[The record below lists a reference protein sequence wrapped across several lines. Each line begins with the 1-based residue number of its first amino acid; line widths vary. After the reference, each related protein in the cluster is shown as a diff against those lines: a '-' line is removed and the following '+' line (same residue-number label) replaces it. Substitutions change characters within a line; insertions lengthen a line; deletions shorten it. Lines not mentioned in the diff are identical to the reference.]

1 MSRGLAYS
9 IRRQQMPQGAL
20 GALGKWIP
28 GTFAFGDANAG
39 GVLRA
44 VPIQSHFHTAWAKT
58 RPEQLQQILAPEAP

>member
-1 MSRGLAYS
+1 
-9 IRRQQMPQGAL
+9 MPQGAS

-44 VPIQSHFHTAWAKT
+44 VPIQSHFHTAWAT
-58 RPEQLQQILAPEAP
+58 RRLRHCSNTSLKLY